1 MPLLVIFLLGTAATA
16 VVFAAAPAGPAPAA
30 GVDLFP
36 SCASGSW
43 TNVTSWLATSNIVGI
58 PWKLVKPV
66 LILLDTSSNAM
77 ITIPFN
83 YVCFA
88 WYIELIKNILG
99 WN

>member
-16 VVFAAAPAGPAPAA
+16 VAFAAAPAGLAPAA
-30 GVDLFP
+30 GVGLFF
-36 SCASGSW
+36 SCAFGSW
-43 TNVTSWLATSNIVGI
+43 INVTDWLATSNIVGV
-58 PWKLVKPV
+58 PWKLVKSV
-66 LILLDTSSNAM
+66 LILLDTSSDAI

-83 YVCFA
+83 YVCFT